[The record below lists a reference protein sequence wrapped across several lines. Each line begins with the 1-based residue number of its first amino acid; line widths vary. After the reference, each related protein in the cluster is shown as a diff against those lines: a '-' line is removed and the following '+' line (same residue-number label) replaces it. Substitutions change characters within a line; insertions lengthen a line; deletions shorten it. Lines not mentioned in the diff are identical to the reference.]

1 MIEVQQPMTSSRPT
15 RAIRSRHTTRRH
27 KTMSQRLPALAT
39 LSVLLFATR
48 SASAAEP
55 ADPVQQDVHEQ
66 IHIMERSV
74 TESSVTDLYSDEQR
88 DAKLDLLDRARARA
102 DQGDIDG
109 AMELVDRAGRMLYPM
124 QSSGAAPEGEKRVE
138 WLEKVEKVMGAI
150 LPAAYEIAMEKGAG
164 TAKLDEVAR
173 QYEQGRAARA
183 DGDIDRAETLL
194 IDAYNILQLEVAS
207 LRSGDRL
214 SVTLPESGTR
224 EAWEEAEQ
232 SYLDWRFTADWME
245 QSAAALGADP
255 DLIAT
260 GSRLAEKFYQEA
272 KAHAAGQ
279 RWDKAVVAVDR
290 AYAVMEEYWRAA
302 GIDI

>member
-1 MIEVQQPMTSSRPT
+1 MN
-15 RAIRSRHTTRRH
+15 
-27 KTMSQRLPALAT
+27 QRLPALVT
-39 LSVLLFATR
+39 QSVLLFATGT
-48 SASAAEP
+48 ALAAERD
-55 ADPVQQDVHEQ
+55 DPVQQDVHEQ

-102 DQGDIDG
+102 DQGDIAG
-109 AMELVDRAGRMLYPM
+109 AMELVEQAGRMLYPM
-124 QSSGAAPEGEKRVE
+124 QSSGAASEGEKRVE
-138 WLEKVEKVMGAI
+138 WLGRVEKVTAAI
-150 LPAAYEIAMEKGAG
+150 LPEAFKIASEKGAG

-173 QYEQGRAARA
+173 QYEAGRAARA
-183 DGDIDRAETLL
+183 AGDIDRAEALL
-194 IDAYNILQLEVAS
+194 IKAYNVLQLEVAG

-245 QSAAALGADP
+245 QSAAGLGADP

-272 KAHAAGQ
+272 KAYAAGQ
-279 RWDKAVVAVDR
+279 QWGKAVDAIDR

>member
-1 MIEVQQPMTSSRPT
+1 
-15 RAIRSRHTTRRH
+15 
-27 KTMSQRLPALAT
+27 MSQRLPALAS
-39 LSVLLFATR
+39 LSVLLFATG
-48 SASAAEP
+48 SALAAEP

-74 TESSVTDLYSDEQR
+74 TGSSVTDLYSDEQR

-109 AMELVDRAGRMLYPM
+109 AMELVEQAGRMLYPV
-124 QSSGAAPEGEKRVE
+124 QSQGVTVEGETRAE
-138 WLEKVEKVMGAI
+138 WLKAVEKVTGAI
-150 LPAAYEIAMEKGAG
+150 LPAAYEIAGEKGAG

-173 QYEQGRAARA
+173 QYEAGRAARA
-183 DGDIDRAETLL
+183 AGDIDRAETLL
-194 IDAYNILQLEVAS
+194 IKAYNNLQLEVAT

-214 SVTLPESGTR
+214 SIALPESDTR

-232 SYLDWRFTADWME
+232 RYRDWRFTADWME

-260 GSRLAEKFYQEA
+260 GSQLAEKFYQEA
-272 KAHAAGQ
+272 KTHAAGQ
-279 RWDKAVVAVDR
+279 QWGKAVDAIDR